1 MSNEDDDLYL
11 VTLDKWGEVNE
22 TILGP
27 MKNLDD
33 VKKAFNN
40 LKNCAG
46 KGRAYDDAL
55 KDLFDDTML
64 SLARSTLSNDEKIAL
79 VMDMRKY
86 FAGLITAGE
95 VEHDMIMRL
104 ASGIK

>member
-1 MSNEDDDLYL
+1 MSNA
-11 VTLDKWGEVNE
+11 
-22 TILGP
+22 
-27 MKNLDD
+27 NLDD
-33 VKKAFNN
+33 VKKAFDN
-40 LKNCAG
+40 LKNCASSG
-46 KGRAYDDAL
+46 SAYADAL
-55 KDLFDDTML
+55 KNLFDEAML
-64 SLARSTLSNDEKIAL
+64 NLARSKLSNEEKIAL